1 MGQIAVPGLGCSLV
15 STTARTRT
23 VVRSLPIA
31 DPGPLLRT
39 LPADEVVAWTRGTD
53 GFAAWGEAA
62 RLTVSGPDR
71 FAQAAQWWREVVAS
85 LDVDDQVHVPGS
97 GPVAFASF
105 TFDDGPDSSVVIVPS
120 VIAGRRDGASWV
132 TTLGDVDAAT
142 SATPTPVRSPGQVR
156 YSDGSITS
164 SAYENAVAAAVERIR
179 GGELDKV
186 VLARD
191 LVASTENPLD
201 PRALLAPL
209 ARAYP
214 GCWTFAVDGLV
225 GATPELL
232 VRRTGDHVVSRV
244 LAGTTARGSD
254 AVVDAQHAA
263 ELLASDKDRVEHELA
278 VRSVS
283 DALGPFCSDL
293 VVPRAPEVVR
303 LANVQHLQT
312 DITGRLANGESA
324 LDLAAALHPTAAV
337 CGTPTGRARAAI
349 RELEDMDRGRYA
361 GPVGWIDSR
370 GDGAFGIALRCAQI
384 DPIDRRTLRMFAG
397 CGIVAGSVPAD
408 ELAESQTKLLAMR
421 EALESG

>member
-1 MGQIAVPGLGCSLV
+1 M

-31 DPGPLLRT
+31 DPGPLLET
-39 LPADEVVAWTRGTD
+39 LPADEVVSWTRGTD

-71 FAQAAQWWREVVAS
+71 FAQAAQWWREVVGS

-105 TFDDGPDSSVVIVPS
+105 TFDDGPGHSVVIVPS
-120 VIAGRRDGASWV
+120 VIVGRRDGASWV
-132 TTLGDVDAAT
+132 TTLGDADPQP
-142 SATPTPVRSPGQVR
+142 SAHARVRSPGQVR

-164 SAYENAVAAAVERIR
+164 SDYENAVAAAVERIHR
-179 GGELDKV
+179 GDLDKV

-191 LVASTENPLD
+191 LVATTQNPLD

-209 ARAYP
+209 SRAYP
-214 GCWTFAVDGLV
+214 GCWTFAVDGLI

-244 LAGTTARGSD
+244 LAGTTPRGSD

-263 ELLASDKDRVEHELA
+263 DLLASDKDRVEHELA

-337 CGTPTGRARAAI
+337 CGTPTGRARATI

-361 GPVGWIDSR
+361 GPVGWIDAR

-384 DPIDRRTLRMFAG
+384 DPLDRRTLRMFAG
-397 CGIVAGSVPAD
+397 CGIVAGSAPAD